1 MSISIDRTNT
11 TTILANLP
19 RDIAEIERQTAQR
32 AGFAQLVSEC
42 FAFVFGQRKR
52 SNGSNR
58 ESGSKKHE

>member
-19 RDIAEIERQTAQR
+19 RDIAEIERQTARR

-42 FAFVFGQRKR
+42 LAFIFGQRKR
-52 SNGSNR
+52 SDGSNR
-58 ESGSKKHE
+58 KSGSKKHE

>member
-42 FAFVFGQRKR
+42 LAFVFGQRKR
-52 SNGSNR
+52 GNGGDC
-58 ESGSKKHE
+58 ESSGKEHK